1 MDEIFIYPPND
12 YRSFLEHH
20 GIPGQKWGV
29 RKAAWYPIAAFQK
42 ASNKIGTKVHEFREK
57 RAAARKKKQQAKN
70 LEKARE
76 TRAKKAQEEKDFEA
90 EKKRILTSGTP
101 GEVIKISDKLTNQ
114 EIQDALNRNRNL
126 EQLRAAERTRIKD
139 IKDAEFNAKYEK
151 LDKIA
156 RTVGKVTEYANT
168 AKGALDAYKGIKKL
182 LEDDGPKI
190 TNIAEILKHPERH
203 TDEEIK
209 NASIRKKYEE
219 SLGIG
224 KKEPEKPTP
233 KKSPSADD
241 VLKNPDKYSD
251 DDVRDAWQRQ
261 QNINNMAKDRA
272 ERNKASSSNDGDSS
286 STSKPKSESKPKEET
301 YKQTIEPKPKAE
313 KVDNDQRG
321 EFKSKVVDGEWSE
334 IVTPKNVSTALTVAS
349 RAMNYYDSDDGKR
362 AVRSFTNL
370 LSGSTQKQLPDNRR
384 NDRGQFLLEDNN
396 KKR

>member
-156 RTVGKVTEYANT
+156 RTVSKGVEYANT

-182 LEDDGPKI
+182 LEDDGDKT
-190 TNIAEILKHPERH
+190 TNIADI
-203 TDEEIK
+203 
-209 NASIRKKYEE
+209 
-219 SLGIG
+219 
-224 KKEPEKPTP
+224 
-233 KKSPSADD
+233 
-241 VLKNPDKYSD
+241 LKNPNKYTDKE
-251 DDVRDAWQRQ
+251 VKEA
-261 QNINNMAKDRA
+261 A
-272 ERNKASSSNDGDSS
+272 ERAKNLRNAREFTKPEAKPQQTGDKKPNDKPSDSS
-286 STSKPKSESKPKEET
+286 DSSLKDMVSPENVAKAASAMSKAMDS
-301 YKQTIEPKPKAE
+301 Y
-313 KVDNDQRG
+313 DNLKDSS
-321 EFKSKVVDGEWSE
+321 FA
-334 IVTPKNVSTALTVAS
+334 KNFLKT
-349 RAMNYYDSDDGKR
+349 
-362 AVRSFTNL
+362 
-370 LSGSTQKQLPDNRR
+370 NRR
-384 NDRGQFLLEDNN
+384 G
-396 KKR
+396 K